1 MGKGGNSNERCT
13 ILVCYS
19 AGPIINICMDI
30 LIIQRSCKLSY
41 RLGSADNF
49 DFWLDLR
56 WGVNVAIS
64 LANPIKNVVYLKLR
78 QS

>member
-1 MGKGGNSNERCT
+1 MGKDGNSNEGCI
-13 ILVCYS
+13 ILVYYS

-30 LIIQRSCKLSY
+30 LTIQR